1 MGPTGITNLQAGVRF
16 NSRDFDFANYSER
29 GNAPAG
35 QFYLLLPLDYHT
47 VASGFRGD
55 KVPITRVFLTPTA
68 DSIMG
73 NLDSLRDLTGDRTAA
88 QPLDRDF
95 FGNAKGYAGT
105 VRSE

>member
-16 NSRDFDFANYSER
+16 NTRDFDFANYSER

-35 QFYLLLPLDYHT
+35 QFYSLLPLDYHT
-47 VASGFRGD
+47 VAPGFRGD

-73 NLDSLRDLTGDRTAA
+73 H
-88 QPLDRDF
+88 LDRSEARRV
-95 FGNAKGYAGT
+95 GKECVST
-105 VRSE
+105 CRSRGSPCH